1 MACCQNPEHPSV
13 SFIEIRVCAGVCAGV
28 YDVRIALCYIA
39 TGKAHQAYQKPV
51 WGICAKRC
59 APAHISL
66 WAFRSTCCC
75 DWVCAR
81 YAPAR
86 FQAMAESWPYGPS
99 ACNMGTNSRS
109 NGLAKPL
116 AAVIGYAPG
125 MRQTDFKSWPNPS
138 RMALALA
145 KWESLVDQWAWGLQ
159 SYWLL

>member
-1 MACCQNPEHPSV
+1 M
-13 SFIEIRVCAGVCAGV
+13 RRVCAGV
-28 YDVRIALCYIA
+28 YDVRIAFCYIA
-39 TGKAHQAYQKPV
+39 TGKAHQAYQKLV

-99 ACNMGTNSRS
+99 ACNMGCHQSGTPP
-109 NGLAKPL
+109 AK
-116 AAVIGYAPG
+116 ATGCWARGCAGYALARFQAMAESG
-125 MRQTDFKSWPNPS
+125 RT
-138 RMALALA
+138 ALALA
-145 KWESLVDQWAWGLQ
+145 TREPTVGQTGLQ
-159 SYWLL
+159 SHLLL